1 MNDYRDDI
9 DWWNAFKKG
18 DRDAFDNLFRR
29 YYPVLTQFGSKICTD
44 REMLEDAIQDLFI
57 ELWQS
62 RSTTPVQSVKAYFFK
77 ALKYKLFRQIRL
89 QNQQAQRL
97 NSPDQIPFTL
107 PHEHFIVRGEEDAQ
121 RTRQIQE
128 AIDSLPARQKEIIYL
143 RIYQGLGYE
152 EISEVMNINYQVARN
167 LFYQSVKSLR
177 LQFSVK

>member
-89 QNQQAQRL
+89 QNQQAQRI
-97 NSPDQIPFTL
+97 NSTDQFPFTL

>member
-9 DWWNAFKKG
+9 DWWNAFKNG
-18 DRDAFDNLFRR
+18 DREAFDNLFRR

-57 ELWQS
+57 EFWQS

-89 QNQQAQRL
+89 QNKQTQRL
-97 NSPDQIPFTL
+97 SSPDQVPFTL

-121 RTRQIQE
+121 RTRQIRE

>member
-1 MNDYRDDI
+1 LNDYRDDI

-18 DRDAFDNLFRR
+18 DREAFDNLFRR

-57 ELWQS
+57 EFWQS

-89 QNQQAQRL
+89 QNQQSQRTS
-97 NSPDQIPFTL
+97 SPDQAPFTL

-128 AIDSLPARQKEIIYL
+128 AIDRLPARQKEIIYL
-143 RIYQGLGYE
+143 RIYQGLSYE
-152 EISEVMNINYQVARN
+152 EISEVMSINYQVARN

-177 LQFSVK
+177 QQFSVK

>member
-18 DRDAFDNLFRR
+18 DREAFDNLFRR

-57 ELWQS
+57 ECWQS

-128 AIDSLPARQKEIIYL
+128 AIDSLPVRQKEIIYL